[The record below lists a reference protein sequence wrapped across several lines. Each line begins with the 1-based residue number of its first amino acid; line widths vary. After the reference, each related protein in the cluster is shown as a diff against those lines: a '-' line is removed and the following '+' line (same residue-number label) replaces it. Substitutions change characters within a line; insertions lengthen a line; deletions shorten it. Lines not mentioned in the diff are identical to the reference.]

1 MNKDELNEV
10 KEFHYKKMKRLCQNY
25 IDNELEYRTG
35 VADSRIVEI
44 NKLIANLS
52 SERERINE
60 IINLMIE
67 VGNEEKNA

>member
-1 MNKDELNEV
+1 MNKEELNEI
-10 KEFHYKKMKRLCQNY
+10 KEFHYKKIRRLCQKY
-25 IDNELEYRTG
+25 IDNELDYKKG
-35 VADSRIVEI
+35 VADSRIIEI

-67 VGNEEKNA
+67 LGNEEKNA